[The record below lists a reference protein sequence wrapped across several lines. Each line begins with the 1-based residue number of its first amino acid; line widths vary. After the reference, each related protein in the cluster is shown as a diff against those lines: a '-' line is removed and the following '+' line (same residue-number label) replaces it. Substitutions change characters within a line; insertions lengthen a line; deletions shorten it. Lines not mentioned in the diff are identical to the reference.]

1 MEKIILSI
9 LTCAFIGWI
18 VFLGYK
24 DVQATSQLKEN
35 LGKKVVLNND
45 TLMILNY
52 NYSER
57 TYILEDG
64 QIVHYFIAIDNLI
77 K

>member
-9 LTCAFIGWI
+9 LTCTIIGWI
-18 VFLGYK
+18 TFLAYK
-24 DVQATSQLKEN
+24 DIQSTSQLKEN
-35 LGKKVVLNND
+35 LGKKIIFNND

>member
-9 LTCAFIGWI
+9 LTCALIGWI

-35 LGKKVVLNND
+35 LGKKIILNND

-52 NYSER
+52 NYNER
-57 TYILEDG
+57 TYLLEDR

>member
-9 LTCAFIGWI
+9 LTCTIIGWI
-18 VFLGYK
+18 TFLAYK
-24 DVQATSQLKEN
+24 DIQSTSQLKEN
-35 LGKKVVLNND
+35 LSKKIIFNND